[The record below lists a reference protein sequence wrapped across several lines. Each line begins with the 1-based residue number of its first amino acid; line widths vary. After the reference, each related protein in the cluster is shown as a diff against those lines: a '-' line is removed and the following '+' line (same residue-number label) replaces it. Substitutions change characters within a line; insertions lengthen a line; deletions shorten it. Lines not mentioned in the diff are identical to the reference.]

1 MAEDAQGFLPPVW
14 SSADTVAWP
23 FIRLMV
29 DCSVIAYDPEPVGLE
44 KLRALG
50 LSGHLLS
57 GRGVDAFPMTVSV
70 IRAGSDAILAFRG
83 TQGGG
88 SILQDLKVIR
98 RRTPE
103 GHLHA
108 GFADG
113 YADIHSHVVSR
124 LRRFSA
130 KRVWLTGHSL
140 GGALAVVGAHRL
152 EEAGFGVAGVVTF
165 GQPMVTM
172 PDLARVLARRFRGR
186 YVAFVNGSDPVP
198 RAVLPYVHFGRCV
211 RLAGDAFTRFDRVPR
226 TFGMAASGGARADG
240 ELDVD
245 DTGLEP
251 MDADELA
258 ALIEQIEAEEAFPRL
273 DAQGRNIARG
283 LFNPFQGHSLAA
295 YADLVARFLA
305 APAPPS

>member
-23 FIRLMV
+23 LARVLR
-29 DCSVIAYDPEPVGLE
+29 DLAAIAYDPEPVGLG
-44 KLRALG
+44 KLRSLG
-50 LSGHLLS
+50 LTGELLS
-57 GRGVDAFPMTVSV
+57 GRGVDAFPMTVYA

-88 SILQDLKVIR
+88 SILQNLKVIR

-103 GHLHA
+103 GRLHA

-113 YADIHSHVVSR
+113 YTDIHDNLVTR
-124 LRRFSA
+124 LRRCCA

-140 GGALAVVGAHRL
+140 GGALAVVGANRL
-152 EEAGFGVAGVVTF
+152 EEAGFNVAGVVTF
-165 GQPMVTM
+165 GQPMVAM
-172 PDLARVLARRFRGR
+172 PDLARLLARRFRGR

-211 RLAGDAFTRFDRVPR
+211 RLAGDVFTRFDRVPR

-258 ALIEQIEAEEAFPRL
+258 ALIEQIEADEASPRL
-273 DAQGRNIARG
+273 DSQGRVIARG

-295 YADLVARFLA
+295 YADLVDRFLA
-305 APAPPS
+305 AGEA